1 MKKILFLLLA
11 LMLSAFSAA
20 AQPTANGTDLK
31 LPDISYAALNKELD
45 KTVAALN
52 DGKTSV
58 EQSGAILDRL
68 EEIQGQINQTLPAF
82 LTAQDNLQKKIAA
95 LGDVPADGKEP
106 AAIAAQRRSF
116 ASLADTYKTQ
126 IAQANLA
133 KTKIDDINGLILK
146 LRNRSLFNNIFAKQ
160 SSIFHPQEFWESLVS
175 FAKFSYN
182 LLRSPLDWYRQ
193 LPNNT
198 RKAADDNI
206 TFAVFYLVVAF
217 IAAVYARRYIKT
229 WFGYRASIP
238 HPDYSQK
245 VRAALW
251 MLLARGLIPAA
262 IIGTFMF
269 WLHNN
274 EIINKTSFG
283 SLLNTAALYLLY
295 FFLSQALVKIAFT
308 PFNSKWRIIE
318 VNDARAQSISSALIF
333 SAAAVCIVSFSKAFR
348 DK

>member
-116 ASLADTYKTQ
+116 ASLADTYKPKSLRQTSP
-126 IAQANLA
+126 
-133 KTKIDDINGLILK
+133 KLK
-146 LRNRSLFNNIFAKQ
+146 LTISTASSLNCA
-160 SSIFHPQEFWESLVS
+160 
-175 FAKFSYN
+175 
-182 LLRSPLDWYRQ
+182 
-193 LPNNT
+193 
-198 RKAADDNI
+198 
-206 TFAVFYLVVAF
+206 
-217 IAAVYARRYIKT
+217 IAAFLTTFLPSKAP
-229 WFGYRASIP
+229 FFIP
-238 HPDYSQK
+238 
-245 VRAALW
+245 R
-251 MLLARGLIPAA
+251 
-262 IIGTFMF
+262 
-269 WLHNN
+269 
-274 EIINKTSFG
+274 SFG
-283 SLLNTAALYLLY
+283 SR
-295 FFLSQALVKIAFT
+295 
-308 PFNSKWRIIE
+308 W
-318 VNDARAQSISSALIF
+318 SALQILLQPAPF
-333 SAAAVCIVSFSKAFR
+333 SA
-348 DK
+348 